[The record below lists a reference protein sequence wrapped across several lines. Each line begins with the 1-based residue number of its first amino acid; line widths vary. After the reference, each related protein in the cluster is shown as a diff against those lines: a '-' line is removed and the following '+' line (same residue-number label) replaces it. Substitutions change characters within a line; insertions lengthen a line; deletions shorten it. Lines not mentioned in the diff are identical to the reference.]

1 MTAVQIKEEIQ
12 KALNDMPETALA
24 DVLNFVK
31 QFQTHPFD
39 QSSLDNNLKKIMSE
53 DKGLLE
59 RLAK

>member
-12 KALNDMPETALA
+12 KALDDMPETALA
-24 DVLNFVK
+24 DVLNYVK
-31 QFQTHPFD
+31 KIQTHPFE
-39 QSSLDNNLKKIMSE
+39 QSILDKNLKKIITE

>member
-12 KALNDMPETALA
+12 KALDDMPETALA

-31 QFQTHPFD
+31 KIQTHPFEQSTLD
-39 QSSLDNNLKKIMSE
+39 QNLKKIITE